1 MNYKKLAALAAIHE
15 EPPAELLSVLAQVG
29 SEAQGLLTFYR
40 RPKLARKL
48 RIVEKCETPQIP
60 KGDRL
65 LLFKHPIPG
74 EAQARLAYE
83 YVFER
88 FTQFLERRNFAVAE
102 SQSTGHLMLW
112 FPNKKPEKAEVWLE
126 AEWQAFL
133 TELTSAEGFR
143 DSFALALNSSKL
155 AGGAGFATI
164 ETPIFNAQHAT
175 SLAGL
180 YWVATGKGL
189 EVNRR
194 NFAKAKELEEKA
206 QTSEKPKDREKALVD
221 AKKELD
227 KATKFKAEVFKFFK
241 SDIEKNPQSRTAQ
254 VLQAVLEA
262 CGDNLQALP
271 KQFKEL
277 FPVTFKAV
285 EEASSSYGATAREQ
299 LNSARGDIFPKIVWE
314 MVRLAEREY
323 EAYALPALLS
333 LKPFSGGLRSAGDAN
348 SQFCYS
354 CGRALTKREQK
365 NAFTSRRLLFENPE
379 QRAQSASS
387 SGPVKVCATCAGLSL
402 LGPVK
407 FTGESLVIYL
417 KGEDS
422 GVVERTRE
430 ILERQALSELG
441 ASAGRYINVLA
452 TERAANKDKTPAPQV
467 WGRKQYAIAKLGLTL
482 PPELFE
488 QRAED
493 AQEDLQFVLYEKGNQ
508 IILDKTA
515 LFATAAL
522 ARAYQHQI
530 SIWNPEKN
538 TSDLNKR
545 LGRAVRYFERGQWFL
560 GEYELL
566 LGMAEK
572 NFIPPFL
579 FQQTEPAREELV
591 KLMNN
596 IEGERY
602 KDVVAYATLMFA
614 FTERARRE
622 MKGLKDEDREREMS
636 KLVQLSGG
644 ESPISFT
651 NRTLAAGQTKS
662 EGLGYATARL
672 YFNDRFGVSY
682 EWAKELLGKPEQQ
695 DEKEGRFFEVTPDD
709 LIQAQLKL
717 MGKPNLKSP
726 GDWKN
731 FRYQVK
737 LYLFT
742 RYPKLMQG

>member
-15 EPPAELLSVLAQVG
+15 EPPAELLSVLAQAG

-48 RIVEKCETPQIP
+48 RIIEKCETPQIP

-164 ETPIFNAQHAT
+164 KTPIFNAQHAT

-180 YWVATGKGL
+180 YWVAMGKGL

-194 NFAKAKELEEKA
+194 NFAKAKELEEKT

-227 KATKFKAEVFKFFK
+227 KATKFKAEVFEFFK
-241 SDIEKNPQSRTAQ
+241 SDIKKNPQSRTAQ

-262 CGDNLQALP
+262 CGDDLQALP

-277 FPVTFKAV
+277 FPDTFKAV

-299 LNSARGDIFPKIVWE
+299 LNSARGDIFRKIVWE

-333 LKPFSGGLRSAGDAN
+333 LEPFSGGLRSAGDAN

-354 CGRALTKREQK
+354 CGRALTEQK
-365 NAFTSRRLLFENPE
+365 NAFDSGRLLFENPE
-379 QRAQSASS
+379 QRAQSAGSS
-387 SGPVKVCATCAGLSL
+387 NSVKVCATCAGLSL

-441 ASAGRYINVLA
+441 ASAGRYISLLA
-452 TERAANKDKTPAPQV
+452 TEKSEGGDPAPQV
-467 WGRKQYAIAKLGLTL
+467 WGRKQYAIVKLGLTL
-482 PPELFE
+482 PTEI
-488 QRAED
+488 
-493 AQEDLQFVLYEKGNQ
+493 FVQSQNALEFILYEKGNEV
-508 IILDKTA
+508 LLNRAA
-515 LFATAAL
+515 LFATSAF
-522 ARAYQHQI
+522 ARAYQQ
-530 SIWNPEKN
+530 SIREGNK
-538 TSDLNKR
+538 LNGR

-560 GEYELL
+560 GEFELL
-566 LGMAEK
+566 RGMAEK
-572 NFIPPFL
+572 NFIPLFL
-579 FQQTEPAREELV
+579 LQQTEPAREELV

-602 KDVVAYATLMFA
+602 KDVVAYATLMYA

-622 MKGLKDEDREREMS
+622 MKGLKDEDLKREMS